1 MADVQ
6 GVIRER
12 IAEIDSEKRH
22 LEAVL
27 AELTGEPRSRR
38 RRRRATST
46 SRRTSKAKRAKPG
59 DRPKQVLAHL
69 EKNPG
74 ARASEI
80 AGAINASPNQVHAVI
95 AKLRKEKLVKNSGE
109 GYGLARAA
117 KSSKSAKSPKGTQG
131 S

>member
-1 MADVQ
+1 MADVK
-6 GVIRER
+6 GVIRAR

-22 LEAVL
+22 LEAAL
-27 AELTGEPRSRR
+27 AELTGEQRSRR
-38 RRRRATST
+38 RRTRTTST
-46 SRRTSKAKRAKPG
+46 SRRTPKAKRAKPG

-74 ARASEI
+74 ARATEI
-80 AGAINASPNQVHAVI
+80 AGAIKASPNQVHAVI
-95 AKLRKEKLVKNSGE
+95 ANLRKEKLVRKSGK

-117 KSSKSAKSPKGTQG
+117 EPSKSAKSPKRPQG